1 MYPMRFS
8 NSTQHNAHLLG
19 DPVLA
24 MPDLPEHTKRL
35 LFAQAMLNNQR
46 ALNDECER
54 LIAARRVDLL
64 RKTSRRARARRTS
77 RGAPRRWTR
86 AWVMR
91 SEP

>member
-1 MYPMRFS
+1 M
-8 NSTQHNAHLLG
+8 LG
-19 DPVLA
+19 DPALRDA
-24 MPDLPEHTKRL
+24 GPPEHTKRL

-64 RKTSRRARARRTS
+64 RKNVEARAREAR
-77 RGAPRRWTR
+77 AHEATR
-86 AWVMR
+86 SAEGGRERWVMR